1 MLLSASSCVG
11 QLSER
16 GDARLERI
24 SLLPG
29 LLEGR
34 FRAAARVPLFGGCSG
49 SRDSQGRTTGG
60 GGRQRAS
67 KASGATL
74 KYSTVARAVS
84 SRQSLPLTHAR
95 FKGIQWTRSLC
106 TVNGLMS
113 MNQRNEPF
121 TRAPRTMNDARKPLP
136 VQEGNTDFMPRPRL
150 LHLDRLT
157 GSTTVS

>member
-1 MLLSASSCVG
+1 MRLCPSAVLLSAWSCVG

-34 FRAAARVPLFGGCSG
+34 FRAAARVPFLIRGVLRVPG
-49 SRDSQGRTTGG
+49 SQGRTTGG

-95 FKGIQWTRSLC
+95 LKGIQWTRSLC

-121 TRAPRTMNDARKPLP
+121 TRAPRTMNDARTCTGGEYGLHAAASPLA
-136 VQEGNTDFMPRPRL
+136 
-150 LHLDRLT
+150 
-157 GSTTVS
+157 S